1 MADEVNVK
9 FTADISD
16 LQKGMLQASA
26 AIDATNK
33 SMRNGATQIAA
44 SFGALSEAYASSAVQ
59 KAKSAKEGSDNELAI
74 AREQETTQFD
84 IAMNGVKMQE
94 AVIKSSAQTAQ
105 TSHQQEL
112 TSLLALEN
120 EREAI
125 ELRHLQVLQSTYA
138 ANSTEYASTQRKIDE
153 LASQSALRRVQ
164 VELSATKEIY
174 SDFRRTFDQIASSV
188 SSNIMSMIEGHE
200 KLRQAAKKVLLSII
214 QDFISARIRTVA
226 DWLAGQAANVVAT
239 TAAQTQQTAA
249 VVTSQ
254 AAQTTAV
261 ATGTGARAAAAAT
274 GQTAVLAA
282 DAKGVFGGIFSFL
295 APIMGPAA
303 AGPAAGGAG
312 VVMSGGSYAIGS
324 WELPSDVIA
333 QVHQG
338 EMIVPA
344 AQTPWAQG
352 VLSNAAGG
360 GGGGDVHNHFSPT
373 VHVNGGGNAKDVSDL
388 VVKTLKEQHKRGA
401 FLGYQPRFT

>member
-26 AIDATNK
+26 AIDATNQ
-33 SMRNGATQIAA
+33 SMRSSATQIAA
-44 SFGALSEAYASSAVQ
+44 SFGALSEAYANSAVQ
-59 KAKSAKEGSDNELAI
+59 KTKSAKEGSDDETAI

-94 AVIKSSAQTAQ
+94 AVIKSSAQTSQ

-164 VELSATKEIY
+164 IELSATKEIY
-174 SDFRRTFDQIASSV
+174 NDFRRTFDQIASSV

-214 QDFISARIRTVA
+214 QNFISARIKTVA

-254 AAQTTAV
+254 AAQTAAV

-274 GQTAVLAA
+274 GQTAALSA

-312 VVMSGGSYAIGS
+312 LVLGGSFATGA

-352 VLSNAAGG
+352 VLSNAAGPG
-360 GGGGDVHNHFSPT
+360 DGGDVHNHFSPT
-373 VHVNGGGNAKDVSDL
+373 VHVNGGGNAKDISDL
-388 VVKTLKEQHKRGA
+388 VVKTLKDQHKRGA